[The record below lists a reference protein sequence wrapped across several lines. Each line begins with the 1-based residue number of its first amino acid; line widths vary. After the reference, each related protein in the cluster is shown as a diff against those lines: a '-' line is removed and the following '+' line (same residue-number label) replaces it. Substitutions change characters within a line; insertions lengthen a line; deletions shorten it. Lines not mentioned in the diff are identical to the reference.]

1 MKTNNQYIIRYFK
14 ILNIIISVL
23 IIFNILMYL
32 DVTLHRY
39 HFVPKYF
46 ITGFLILLIF
56 ISSRIGNQFY
66 SIDTKG
72 ETITFETK
80 NIGFF
85 SFINSKTN
93 KIDLPKYKLIN
104 YEYHKGLIS
113 KELVFYIN
121 SKNKV
126 NLSKTRFR
134 LAFISEQ
141 DMDNIINELEQ
152 IVKTNRLVKNNLEVS
167 I

>member
-1 MKTNNQYIIRYFK
+1 MKTNNKYIIRYFK
-14 ILNIIISVL
+14 IFNIIILLL
-23 IIFNILMYL
+23 IISNILMYVDL
-32 DVTLHRY
+32 TLHRY
-39 HFVPKYF
+39 HSEPKFF
-46 ITGFLILLIF
+46 ITGLIILLIF

-134 LAFISEQ
+134 LAFISTK
-141 DMDNIINELEQ
+141 DMNNILFELEQ
-152 IVKTNRLVKNNLEVS
+152 IVETNRLVKNNLEVS

>member
-1 MKTNNQYIIRYFK
+1 MKTNNKYIIRYFK
-14 ILNIIISVL
+14 IFNIVILLL
-23 IIFNILMYL
+23 IIFNILMYI

-39 HFVPKYF
+39 HSVPKFF
-46 ITGFLILLIF
+46 ITGLIMLLIF

>member
-1 MKTNNQYIIRYFK
+1 
-14 ILNIIISVL
+14 
-23 IIFNILMYL
+23 MYVDL
-32 DVTLHRY
+32 TLHRY
-39 HFVPKYF
+39 HSEPKFF
-46 ITGFLILLIF
+46 ITGLIILLIF

-134 LAFISEQ
+134 LAFISTK
-141 DMDNIINELEQ
+141 DMNNILFELEQ
-152 IVKTNRLVKNNLEVS
+152 IVETNRLVKNNLEVS